1 MDIIISQIDM
11 AYQQVHG
18 INQFIPNYVAKSDY
32 LPTRVV
38 DGSNTQTSTLVL
50 VLLILAPPI

>member
-1 MDIIISQIDM
+1 MDIIISEINM

-18 INQFIPNYVAKSDY
+18 INEFIPNYVAKSDY

-38 DGSNTQTSTLVL
+38 DGSNTQTSTLVFS
-50 VLLILAPPI
+50 LLILASTI